1 MSISVMKK
9 LFAIFVA
16 ICSLAIGCQRFD
28 YNAVLDQ
35 LRDHENRI
43 AQLETECKRLNSNI
57 EAMQALLQAVQS
69 NDYVTEVTK
78 LIEDGIEVGY
88 SIRFAK
94 GGAVTIYHG
103 SKGEDGAVPKIGIQ
117 KASDGG
123 YYWTSDGEWLT
134 DENGE
139 KIPAVY
145 TGSGDGS
152 YITPL
157 FRVSEDIW
165 YVSYDNGN
173 SWKEIGR
180 IPDEEENEEEE
191 EVEQYFNGVTFDQDN
206 VYFTLT
212 DGTTLTVPLK
222 SEELI
227 RLYNE
232 AKNLVSR
239 FQHQTYI
246 YNKNTNDK
254 LVDIVLFSGQSNSC
268 GRARLSDCTCEED
281 IMLDVPFE
289 KAFSFNNT
297 DSTEP
302 VQIVEPITANG
313 TDYHGYIPA
322 FINAYH
328 ATTNRKVCACYKSVG
343 GTMINKFVPFVLDDL
358 TGEPTTKKGTYYKQM
373 VAAIEHAKTNIVANG
388 YEIGEVLLVWCQGE
402 SEGVYLGN
410 ENKYAITYEKG
421 LTSDQQKTDWY
432 KKQFIS
438 LVEQLKADVGLS
450 TGFIIR
456 IGQRKTEG
464 DIQNSPIIYAQNELG
479 KEHDN
484 IVLVSTLF
492 AGAKSF
498 IKEDGSIRNLMRDTS
513 HYVPEGYNRVGLEA
527 GVNAGIYINSNKQ
540 VKPILLEYHTLVNDD
555 TTLYERPVDK
565 FIYDPCRVDFNTMKD
580 LSK

>member
-16 ICSLAIGCQRFD
+16 MCSLAIGCQRFD

-43 AQLETECKRLNSNI
+43 EQLETECKRLNSNI

-103 SKGEDGAVPKIGIQ
+103 SKGEDGAAPKIGIQ

-191 EVEQYFNGVTFDQDN
+191 EVEEELPIFSEVTYDSN
-206 VYFTLT
+206 NAYFTLA
-212 DGTTLTVPLK
+212 DGTVLCLPLK
-222 SEELI
+222 SEELVE
-227 RLYNE
+227 LYQE
-232 AKNLVSR
+232 AKNYVSR
-239 FQHQTYI
+239 FQHQAYM
-246 YNKNTNDK
+246 NQKNTNEN
-254 LVDIVLFSGQSNSC
+254 LVDIVLFAGQSNSC
-268 GRARLSDCTCEED
+268 GRAQLTDCTTEED
-281 IMLDVPFE
+281 LILEVPMNC
-289 KAFSFNNT
+289 AFSFNNT
-297 DSTEP
+297 ASTEP
-302 VQIVEPITANG
+302 LQIVEPITANG
-313 TDYHGYIPA
+313 TSGYGYIPA
-322 FINAYH
+322 FINSYH
-328 ATTNRKVCACYKSVG
+328 ATTNRKICACYKSVG
-343 GTMINKFVPFVLDDL
+343 GTMINKFVPYVLDDL
-358 TGEPTTKKGTYYKQM
+358 TGEPTTTKGTYYKQM
-373 VAAIEHAKTNIVANG
+373 VSAVQHAQKNIVANG
-388 YEIGEVLLVWCQGE
+388 YEVGEVLLVWCQGE
-402 SEGVYLGN
+402 SEAYYLGY
-410 ENKYAITYEKG
+410 ENQYAITYEEG
-421 LTSDQQKTDWY
+421 LTTDEQKIDWY
-432 KKQFIS
+432 KKQFLS
-438 LVEQLKADVGLS
+438 LFDALKADVGLS
-450 TGFIIR
+450 AGFIIR
-456 IGQRKTEG
+456 IGHRKSDEVMN
-464 DIQNSPIIYAQNELG
+464 IPIIQAQSELG
-479 KEHDN
+479 KEVEDV
-484 IVLVSTLF
+484 VLVSTLF
-492 AGAKSF
+492 AGAKYF
-498 IKEDGSIRNLMRDTS
+498 IKEDGSIRNLMRDQS
-513 HYVPEGYNRVGLEA
+513 HYFPEGYARTGLEA
-527 GVNAGIYINSNKQ
+527 GVNAGIYINSGKMI
-540 VKPILLEYHTLVNDD
+540 KPILLEYNTLTIND
-555 TTLYERPVDK
+555 TNVYERPVDK
-565 FIYDPCRVDFNTMKD
+565 FLYDPCRVDFNTLK
-580 LSK
+580 K

>member
-28 YNAVLDQ
+28 YNAVLNQ

-43 AQLETECKRLNSNI
+43 EQLETECKRLNSNI

-103 SKGEDGAVPKIGIQ
+103 SKGEDGAAPKIGIQ

-191 EVEQYFNGVTFDQDN
+191 EVEEELPIFSEVTYDSN
-206 VYFTLT
+206 NAYFTLA
-212 DGTTLTVPLK
+212 DGTVLCLPLK
-222 SEELI
+222 SEELVE
-227 RLYNE
+227 LYQE
-232 AKNLVSR
+232 AKNYVSR
-239 FQHQTYI
+239 FQHQAYI
-246 YNKNTNDK
+246 NQKNTNDN
-254 LVDIVLFSGQSNSC
+254 LVDIILFAGQSNSC
-268 GRARLSDCTCEED
+268 GRAQLTDCVTSDDVIMEISSD
-281 IMLDVPFE
+281 I
-289 KAFSFNNT
+289 AFSFNNT
-297 DSTEP
+297 SSTTP
-302 VQIVEPITANG
+302 VKIVEPISANG
-313 TDYHGYIPA
+313 TSGYGYIPA
-322 FINAYH
+322 FINAYN
-328 ATTNRKVCACYKSVG
+328 ATTGRKVCACYKSVG
-343 GTMINKFVPFVLDDL
+343 GVMINKFVPYVLDDV
-358 TGEPTTKKGTYYKQM
+358 TGEPTSTQGTYYKQM
-373 VAAIEHAKTNIVANG
+373 IQAIAHAKTNVEANG
-388 YEIGEVLLVWCQGE
+388 YKVGEVLMVWCQGE
-402 SEGVYLGN
+402 SEAIYLGN
-410 ENKYAITYEKG
+410 ENQYAISFEEG
-421 LTSDQQKTDWY
+421 LTTDEQKIGWY

-438 LVEQLKADVGLS
+438 IVSHLKDDVGLS
-450 TGFIIR
+450 AAFIIR
-456 IGQRKTEG
+456 IGHRSNNG
-464 DIQNSPIIYAQNELG
+464 IPNLPIIYAQDQLG
-479 KEHDN
+479 REYDDV
-484 IVLVSTLF
+484 VLVSTLF

-498 IKEDGSIRNLMRDTS
+498 IKEDGSVRNLMRDTS
-513 HYVPEGYNRVGLEA
+513 HYVPEGYVRA
-527 GVNAGIYINSNKQ
+527 GTQAGTNAGIYINSSMQ
-540 VKPILLEYHTLVNDD
+540 VKPVLLEYHALVKDNPGWNDF
-555 TTLYERPVDK
+555 LYYSR
-565 FIYDPCRVDFNTMKD
+565 
-580 LSK
+580 